1 MCKYEERYFQVFIDF
16 CFSLW
21 QQSKKLW
28 RLITKVPLWHLCQ
41 LQIFAS
47 FEIPPLAFACN
58 RVAGQQKI
66 FLVQKKIGFLNFFL
80 QTFRASKNLSCWL
93 DFFWKLSEFQ
103 KLWGPS
109 CRFQARCQKQV
120 SSANCAPLTLLH
132 FFSLSFCRQLMERI
146 WRCAKSAQEIGQLL
160 SKGCHKP
167 CGPVKNND
175 IWWFRA
181 RYRTGLPIQL
191 KSGV

>member
-1 MCKYEERYFQVFIDF
+1 MQILCASMRKDISRYFQVLIDF
-16 CFSLW
+16 CFSLR

-93 DFFWKLSEFQ
+93 DFFGNFQ
-103 KLWGPS
+103 NFKNCEALVADSKQGARNRSPVLIAPHWPS
-109 CRFQARCQKQV
+109 YT
-120 SSANCAPLTLLH
+120 SSLCLFVAN
-132 FFSLSFCRQLMERI
+132 
-146 WRCAKSAQEIGQLL
+146 
-160 SKGCHKP
+160 
-167 CGPVKNND
+167 
-175 IWWFRA
+175 
-181 RYRTGLPIQL
+181 
-191 KSGV
+191 